1 MPTLTV
7 NGRRVT
13 VESDATLLDAARA
26 AGVDVPTLC
35 QFDGLEPW
43 GGCRLCV
50 VDMSQAN
57 WDDDWFKVVTACN
70 HPVEEGMTVVT
81 DSERIIETRR
91 VVLDLLL
98 ARCPETPL
106 VQQWACEYGVEQT
119 SYTPNAEPDDCILCG
134 LCTRVCDH
142 IGVSAISSVNRGW
155 GREIAPPFNQ
165 PPPDCIGCLACAEIC
180 PTDCIPYETSNVRR
194 KIWGKEF
201 EMLRDPK
208 TGEAVITREQAQHF
222 AERSGVPMTYFETSD
237 RSKRR
242 EMAKTFE
249 KLQVVKAGRPKP
261 GSTFTAADPNWA
273 RPLSASS
280 VMTPPAWRSAR
291 PKRSPATAKPA
302 QSRWF
307 VRAAS
312 PAGCALPAARSAICC
327 GTRPTTASK
336 SATSAAAT
344 RVACPSA
351 RPEPSPGYRSR
362 RRRSRPN
369 PSTESR

>member
-13 VESDATLLDAARA
+13 VDSEATLLDAARA
-26 AGVDVPTLC
+26 AGVEVPTLC

-70 HPVEEGMTVVT
+70 HPVEEGMTVLT

-98 ARCPETPL
+98 ARCPDTPL
-106 VQQWACEYGVEQT
+106 IQQWA
-119 SYTPNAEPDDCILCG
+119 L
-134 LCTRVCDH
+134 
-142 IGVSAISSVNRGW
+142 VNRGW

-194 KIWGKEF
+194 KIWGREF

-208 TGEAVITREQAQHF
+208 TGEAVITKEQAQHF

-249 KLQVVKAGRPKP
+249 KLQVLK
-261 GSTFTAADPNWA
+261 
-273 RPLSASS
+273 
-280 VMTPPAWRSAR
+280 
-291 PKRSPATAKPA
+291 
-302 QSRWF
+302 
-307 VRAAS
+307 
-312 PAGCALPAARSAICC
+312 
-327 GTRPTTASK
+327 
-336 SATSAAAT
+336 
-344 RVACPSA
+344 
-351 RPEPSPGYRSR
+351 
-362 RRRSRPN
+362 
-369 PSTESR
+369 